1 MPASVQFRTARP
13 SPKRR
18 YGATI
23 IVMENHDAGTE
34 EKIAGRRMLAVTEE
48 ELQRIV
54 LDIHDG
60 PVQKLFAALSQVNL
74 LQRQIRY
81 VNQADPVLFTK
92 GLARIALLLED
103 SLTEI
108 RTFLGTFRPPEF
120 AKRDLLSVLEGLIIQ
135 FETNTGNRVEF
146 RVDGKLPDVS
156 LPVKIALYRILQEA
170 LSNGYRHAGVKEQ
183 SVRVWSEGEVLCMQ
197 VSDHGVGFNPPP
209 LSGPAA
215 TEREE
220 HVGLRGMR
228 ERVALVGG
236 TLELWSQPGQGT
248 RVTVRVP
255 SSE

>member
-1 MPASVQFRTARP
+1 LVSCYNCICKKQMDDQ
-13 SPKRR
+13 
-18 YGATI
+18 
-23 IVMENHDAGTE
+23 DLAGQ
-34 EKIAGRRMLAVTEE
+34 EKIAARRILAVTEE

-120 AKRDLLSVLEGLIIQ
+120 AKRDLLPVLEALIIQ
-135 FETNTGNRVEF
+135 FETNTGNHVEF
-146 RVDGKLPDVS
+146 KVEGELPPVS
-156 LPVKIALYRILQEA
+156 LPVKIALYRIVQEA
-170 LSNGYRHAGVKEQ
+170 LSNSYRHAEVREQ
-183 SVRVWSEGEVLCMQ
+183 RVRLWCEGETLCLE
-197 VSDHGVGFNPPP
+197 VSDRGVGFDPPP
-209 LSGPAA
+209 LDGPGA

-220 HVGLRGMR
+220 HIGLRGMR
-228 ERVALVGG
+228 DRVALVGG
-236 TLELWSQPGQGT
+236 SFELRSQPGQGT
-248 RVTVRVP
+248 RITVRVP
-255 SSE
+255 SYE